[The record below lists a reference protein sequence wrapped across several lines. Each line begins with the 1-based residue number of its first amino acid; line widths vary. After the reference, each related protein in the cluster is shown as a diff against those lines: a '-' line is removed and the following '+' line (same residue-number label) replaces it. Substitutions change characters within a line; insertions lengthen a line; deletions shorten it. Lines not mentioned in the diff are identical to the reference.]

1 MNHVNTFTGGMNTDV
16 SPEYIQSNKYI
27 YGENF
32 KLTVDEQNHT
42 LNIDTGYG
50 PKLLAYKN
58 GFSLVGLH
66 KVNDLVILFFKN
78 NTPGGANYIY
88 KISTSTLSSKSN
100 ANIDSDSAFIQ
111 IIRGT
116 NLIFGN
122 SLSIVHSIENDTTWN
137 VYFSSNDIFAP
148 IMRINVLQTY
158 GDIGSNISSI
168 SLFNNTVVYNAKVD
182 SLSIVAGALK
192 CGTYRYVYQIFDKG
206 GSETVYSSP
215 TPPIPLTSSEY
226 TSSSNSFLGSL
237 SPDENSGKGIKLKLL
252 NLNNKY
258 CRVVRMYYADSI
270 NLPVCSIIYEGKII
284 SDTFYITDSSSENVI
299 GTTSIE
305 DIAISYTP
313 VQAKHI
319 ESKNGYLFLANIKEG
334 EFDVDIDTRAYR
346 RNSMG
351 RIPLYNPSTGDVVI
365 LDNIPNQNDYKN
377 YLDYCNPYNLLDK
390 NYSGN
395 DIGIY
400 RSDGN
405 AFGGSGPH
413 IHFSFVYKTIKFT
426 DVNVAESAD
435 AGTKIFW
442 KLNSM
447 NFINSPVIRSDESF
461 YNILSMWGGDITI
474 VGFQRD
480 EIYRFGIVF
489 YNAQGQRT
497 PVKWIEDIRFPT
509 IANNNGA
516 WNLYHSDTEARVLG
530 IQFLVSNLPS
540 EIVAYQIVRAVRTRE
555 NSTVLDAG
563 ILSSLFHKD
572 GILYVGNIHPKNVPL
587 HQTSDGYNNAYPRA
601 LNTYAACQ
609 GSLYYDF
616 ISPEA
621 AYYKEWRVSARK
633 IVAFN
638 TISYLHN
645 AAVKTGSSID
655 FSFWGSPA
663 CANVRPTSTQQTHE
677 ANITDSYF
685 YEYRK
690 TQDNAIEIPMDGKKM
705 FNLTARV
712 VESDHARRG
721 NRYSSFILKL
731 SSNISCS
738 INTHPLYAYR
748 KQIIYPYGGY
758 TQTAKENTK
767 YIPCSEIIN
776 KSVTDIHL
784 YTGDT
789 YVGIFEYMLSILNED
804 VPRKYKQPIAVQALV
819 ESRINLWYAGT
830 AGVPKLSDGEVW
842 RANKDD
848 YACFD
853 SDPDKWG
860 YWALHEA
867 AGIHNITADKTK
879 TYVQAQDLYTYN
891 SAYSQNDPKI
901 YYYPELSL
909 QSDVDEFTTRIV
921 KTPKKLNNALSD
933 TWSRININDYMDLDS
948 KAGNLIKFMEISQ
961 GLVAFQQMGIAIIP
975 VEERALIN
983 DASGSQLVAGKSGVL
998 ERYDYI
1004 TNLYGITSGKHV
1016 TKSANGIYFLDANKK
1031 VIGRI
1036 SDKLEIISTSLG
1048 VQKFLNTQQFSP
1060 NQAIV
1065 VDLVSKEV
1073 LFPVSNGSLLLFED
1087 MGVFVSK
1094 LDSIYS
1100 LGINA
1105 EPHCFGAYNDS
1116 GQTRLYELNKGT
1128 ASVYKTGSN
1137 PKPSKF
1143 VLKFVVNPNVG
1154 TIIRLD
1160 ELSLNAVNTMDLQ
1173 DNAGLLT
1180 AVNVANNYQEATSLN
1195 RLPVKRF
1202 RNWRTNYLR
1211 TNSGERLMDYYH
1223 IVTFEHG
1230 SNDEYNLI
1238 LKSVVSEITPIF
1250 NR

>member
-182 SLSIVAGALK
+182 SIVAGALK

-400 RSDGN
+400 RSN
-405 AFGGSGPH
+405 RNTFGGSGPH
-413 IHFSFVYKTIKFT
+413 IHFSFVYKIIKFT

-447 NFINSPVIRSDESF
+447 NFINSPVIRSD
-461 YNILSMWGGDITI
+461 GGDITI

-516 WNLYHSDTEARVLG
+516 WNLHYSDTEARVLG

-587 HQTSDGYNNAYPRA
+587 HQTSDDYKNAYPRA
-601 LNTYAACQ
+601 LNTYAASQ

-645 AAVKTGSSID
+645 AAVNTGSSSDI
-655 FSFWGSPA
+655 SFWGSPA

-712 VESDHARRG
+712 VESKSVINNHVRRG

-975 VEERALIN
+975 VEERALIS
-983 DASGSQLVAGKSGVL
+983 DTSGSQLVAGKSGVL

-1004 TNLYGITSGKHV
+1004 TNLYGITDGKHV
-1016 TKSANGIYFLDANKK
+1016 ARSANGIYFVDANKK

-1048 VQKFLNTQQFSP
+1048 VQRLINSEQIPLNF
-1060 NQAIV
+1060 AIL
-1065 VDLVSKEV
+1065 VDLASKEV
-1073 LFPVSNGSLLLFED
+1073 LFPVTDGSLLLYED
-1087 MGVFVSK
+1087 LGVFVSK
-1094 LDSIYS
+1094 LDSQYS
-1100 LGINA
+1100 LGLNA
-1105 EPHCFGAYNDS
+1105 EPYCFGAYNDS
-1116 GQTRLYELNKGT
+1116 NQVRLYALNKGNEGY
-1128 ASVYKTGSN
+1128 YKTNVSR
-1137 PKPSKF
+1137 PTPSTF
-1143 VLKFVVNPNVG
+1143 SLKYAVNTPTG
-1154 TIIRLD
+1154 TVNRLD
-1160 ELSLNAVNTMDLQ
+1160 EISLNAFFKSNPSATT
-1173 DNAGLLT
+1173 GLLT
-1180 AVNVANNYQEATSLN
+1180 GIAVENDYQNVVLTNN
-1195 RLPVKRF
+1195 LPVRKF

-1211 TNSGERLMDYYH
+1211 DNDGAKSRLMDYYH
-1223 IVTFEHG
+1223 IITLTSSKASTYRF
-1230 SNDEYNLI
+1230 I
-1238 LKSVVSEITPIF
+1238 IKSIINEFTPIF